1 MASRFS
7 VDDVDRFGCT
17 SPPGYIVDQG
27 FIQTPYVWGEIA
39 GIGRNM
45 LGVQGAERLVR
56 ESGVKPPEV
65 WGLCIQRGPYGLSP
79 WSGGLGAKPHAES
92 FSLHK

>member
-39 GIGRNM
+39 GIGCM
-45 LGVQGAERLVR
+45 
-56 ESGVKPPEV
+56 SGV
-65 WGLCIQRGPYGLSP
+65 WGLCPQQSP
-79 WSGGLGAKPHAES
+79 EAEHLVGGLGGGEAES